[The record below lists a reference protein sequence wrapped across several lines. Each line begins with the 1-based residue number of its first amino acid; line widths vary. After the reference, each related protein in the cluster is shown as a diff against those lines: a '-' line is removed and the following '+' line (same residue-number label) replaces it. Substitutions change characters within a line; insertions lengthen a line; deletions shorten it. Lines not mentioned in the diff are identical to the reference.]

1 MFKQKERN
9 YLKGSFMI
17 KFILIVLLSFCGQA
31 EAKIIEGTFSAK
43 NHEMTCRG
51 RWEHPFLPMNRNYGG
66 RIPSSPLLATE
77 ASTVSITHHSLGVK
91 ISTKSINET
100 VETISS
106 FKGLRKGI
114 RVYQKDD
121 SIILRQFD
129 LLEVHLDYG
138 YYVGLISNIRF
149 KAVLQLN
156 ENDDLVIE
164 NFFGH
169 GDKKMEKM
177 ISCVLPRIL

>member
-1 MFKQKERN
+1 
-9 YLKGSFMI
+9 
-17 KFILIVLLSFCGQA
+17 
-31 EAKIIEGTFSAK
+31 
-43 NHEMTCRG
+43 
-51 RWEHPFLPMNRNYGG
+51 
-66 RIPSSPLLATE
+66 
-77 ASTVSITHHSLGVK
+77 
-91 ISTKSINET
+91 